1 MYVHQLFVV
10 LGGTV
15 TLVRAA
21 NSWIVPGAEWRST
34 ANVKIDAH
42 GGMVIQDG
50 DTFYWVGQAVSD
62 RMLTH
67 AMSRPRHEDLLT
79 RCRGTTL
86 PVFLQESLGLG
97 PGQEP
102 GGFYQVYVAT
112 QVGEA
117 KWIVVGMLAGPPA
130 PGSIYLME

>member
-1 MYVHQLFVV
+1 MVKTAYKTTTTRITHLQIHLTVVVMYFHPLFVV
-10 LGGTV
+10 LSGTI

-62 RMLTH
+62 RM
-67 AMSRPRHEDLLT
+67 
-79 RCRGTTL
+79 
-86 PVFLQESLGLG
+86 
-97 PGQEP
+97 
-102 GGFYQVYVAT
+102 
-112 QVGEA
+112 
-117 KWIVVGMLAGPPA
+117 
-130 PGSIYLME
+130 